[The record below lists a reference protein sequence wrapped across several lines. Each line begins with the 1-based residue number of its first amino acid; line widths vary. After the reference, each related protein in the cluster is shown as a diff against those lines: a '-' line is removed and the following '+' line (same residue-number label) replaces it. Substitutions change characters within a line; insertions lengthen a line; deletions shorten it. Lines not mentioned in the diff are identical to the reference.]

1 MSYENELEQYVKN
14 LEVTVVDL
22 EKEIEKLN
30 GQLKEAK
37 RLISILDTQQQHV
50 DLQWKDVSA
59 LQQRKAC
66 KVIRL

>member
-59 LQQRKAC
+59 LQQRRAC

>member
-50 DLQWKDVSA
+50 DL
-59 LQQRKAC
+59 
-66 KVIRL
+66 

>member
-14 LEVTVVDL
+14 LEATVSDL
-22 EKEIEKLN
+22 EKEVEKLN

-50 DLQWKDVSA
+50 DF
-59 LQQRKAC
+59 
-66 KVIRL
+66 